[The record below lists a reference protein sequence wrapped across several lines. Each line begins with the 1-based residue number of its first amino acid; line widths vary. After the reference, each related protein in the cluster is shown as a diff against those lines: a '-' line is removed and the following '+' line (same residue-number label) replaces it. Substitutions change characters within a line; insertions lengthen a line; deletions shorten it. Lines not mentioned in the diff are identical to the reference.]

1 VIALTRRYEF
11 SAAHVLRHPSFSE
24 AENHRVY
31 GRCANPRGHG
41 HNYRV
46 EVTVTGPVDE
56 GTGRIIAP
64 ELLDQIFEE
73 RVRTRFAHRLL
84 NDDAIFSRLVPTA
97 ENIATVIHAGL
108 SESVAERSS
117 ARVLAVRVVETS
129 RNSCTYG
136 ELP

>member
-11 SAAHVLRHPSFSE
+11 PAAHALRHPSWSE
-24 AENHRVY
+24 AENHRIY
-31 GRCANPRGHG
+31 GKCANPAGHG

-56 GTGRIIAP
+56 CTGRIIAP
-64 ELLDQIFEE
+64 ELLDRIFEE
-73 RVRTRFAHRLL
+73 RVRARFAHRLL
-84 NDDAIFSRLVPTA
+84 NDDATFSRLVPTA
-97 ENIATVIHAGL
+97 ENFATVIHAGL

-117 ARVLAVRVVETS
+117 ARVLAVRVVETN

>member
-1 VIALTRRYEF
+1 MIALTRRYEF

-24 AENHRVY
+24 AENRRVY

-73 RVRTRFAHRLL
+73 RVHTRFAHRLL
-84 NDDAIFSRLVPTA
+84 NDAAVFRRLVPTA

-117 ARVLAVRVVETS
+117 ARVLAVRVVETN

>member
-11 SAAHVLRHPSFSE
+11 SAAHVLRHPSFSD
-24 AENHRVY
+24 AENDRVY

-73 RVRTRFAHRLL
+73 RVSTRFAHRLL

-108 SESVAERSS
+108 SGSVAERSS